1 MAKTPIFDI
10 SKLTKRQQ
18 AAYRLKQAQMGV
30 KTVQNLGMEVGAG
43 AAMRQ
48 NEELAA
54 SVGQDTPGVQDLMAS
69 FIPPKAGILQTPP
82 YTRPLAFQRAPDS
95 EIIGHDDAS
104 IVFGRDRPA
113 SLASGWGAKGANK
126 ANTIDMVVGRMSSA
140 RQGDGPP
147 GDSPQVGPSIC
158 ADAARI
164 YISQLTDVDMN
175 FGIADGRHHMS
186 NRSSVAIKADGVRLI
201 GREGI
206 KLVTGR
212 SFAFKSTGKGGEP
225 NSLGGEIKTPAP
237 PIELL
242 AGNSDGVSE
251 FGPTKWLGAMS
262 VNNLQGV
269 AKGENTRDALRSLS
283 RVLGQLIGT
292 VYMMSILQNAFNSV
306 IGINWLQPHYGLMS
320 GFTGIQYCAI
330 IQNSLWH
337 TRINK
342 IIWELNYA
350 YPIGYKYITSK
361 NVYST

>member
-1 MAKTPIFDI
+1 MAKKPIFDI
-10 SKLTKRQQ
+10 KLLTKGQLASFR
-18 AAYRLKQAQMGV
+18 RKQAQMGV
-30 KTVQNLGMEVGAG
+30 K
-43 AAMRQ
+43 AAKQYGIEQGTYVSMRE

-54 SVGQDTPGVQDLMAS
+54 SVGQETPSTADLMAT
-69 FIPPKAGILQTPP
+69 FIPPKAGIMQTPP
-82 YTRPLAFQRAPDS
+82 MTRPLAFQKAPDS
-95 EIIGHDDAS
+95 EVVGHDDAS

-113 SLASGWGAKGANK
+113 SLASGWGASGANK
-126 ANTIDMVVGRMSSA
+126 ANTIDIVVGRMSSA
-140 RQGDGPP
+140 REGDGPP

-175 FGIADGRHHMS
+175 FGIVNGRHHMS

-201 GREGI
+201 GREGVKI
-206 KLVTGR
+206 VTGR
-212 SFAFKSTGKGGEP
+212 SFAFKGAGKGGER

-242 AGNSDGVSE
+242 AGNNDGVSE

-269 AKGENTRDALRSLS
+269 AKGENTRDALRGLS
-283 RVLGQLIGT
+283 RVLGQLIGA
-292 VYMMSILQNAFNSV
+292 VYMMSLLQNAFNSV
-306 IGINWLQPHYGLMS
+306 VGINWNMPHYGLMA
-320 GFTGIQYCAI
+320 GITGIQYCAI